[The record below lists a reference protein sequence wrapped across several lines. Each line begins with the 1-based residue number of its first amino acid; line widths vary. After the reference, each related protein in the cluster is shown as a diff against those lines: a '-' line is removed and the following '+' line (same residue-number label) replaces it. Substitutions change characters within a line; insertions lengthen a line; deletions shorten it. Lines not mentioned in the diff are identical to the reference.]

1 MLTALLVVSPSPFIG
16 VIFLVFSRVLLAS
29 RAGATLR
36 RWAFFSIIIV
46 YVGGV
51 LVLFVYISRL
61 IREHKVLE
69 VRTSWGQV
77 AVVLLLFLVL
87 SQLCLGSALRSLS
100 FNLRQGLIPSR
111 QGITLYSVVYLII
124 ALVVVLRLLGKDG
137 GPMKSSN

>member
-77 AVVLLLFLVL
+77 AAVLFLFLIL
-87 SQLCLGSALRSLS
+87 SQLHLGSALRSLS
-100 FNLRQGLIPSR
+100 FNLSQGLIPSR
-111 QGITLYSVVYLII
+111 QGITLYRVVYLII

>member
-16 VIFLVFSRVLLAS
+16 VIFLVFSRALLAS

-87 SQLCLGSALRSLS
+87 SQLYLGSALRSLS